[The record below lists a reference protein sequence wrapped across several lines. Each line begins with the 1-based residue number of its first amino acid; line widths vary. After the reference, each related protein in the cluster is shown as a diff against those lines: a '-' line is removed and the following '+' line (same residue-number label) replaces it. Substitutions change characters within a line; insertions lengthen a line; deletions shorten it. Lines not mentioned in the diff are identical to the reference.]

1 MYNDLYWMGEAIKLA
16 DEGMKKYGELPIAT
30 ILVANDLAVRVP
42 TPPCPAV

>member
-30 ILVANDLAVRVP
+30 ILVANDKEIGRGVTANV
-42 TPPCPAV
+42 